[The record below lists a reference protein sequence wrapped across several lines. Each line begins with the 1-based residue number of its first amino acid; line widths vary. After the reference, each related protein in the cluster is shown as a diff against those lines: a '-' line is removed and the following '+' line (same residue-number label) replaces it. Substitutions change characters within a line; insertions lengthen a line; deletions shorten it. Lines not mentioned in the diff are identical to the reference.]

1 MYRHENDRIYK
12 QLENGEE
19 RFSPKPS
26 RQKQLFAQCMNACI
40 KRAYGGKIPSYAVIA
55 RDFSLRYPEDGS
67 ISSESIRKWM
77 TGRALPQSHRLSALI
92 DWLGADIA
100 TALSLHAELLNIKEN
115 DRPGDPSHTSSLS
128 SRRKPL
134 SSSDDQ
140 IFNLI
145 QNLSF
150 RDRKIILS
158 ILRILQSNGNT

>member
-1 MYRHENDRIYK
+1 MYRHENDRTYK

-26 RQKQLFAQCMNACI
+26 RQKQIFAQCMNSCV
-40 KRAYGGKIPSYAVIA
+40 KRAYGGKTPSYAVIA
-55 RDFSLRYPEDGS
+55 RDFSLRYPEGGS

-100 TALSLHAELLNIKEN
+100 TALSLHAELLNAKEN
-115 DRPGDPSHTSSLS
+115 DHLGDPSNTGSLS
-128 SRRKPL
+128 SRRNPL

-158 ILRILQSNGNT
+158 ILRTLQSNGNT